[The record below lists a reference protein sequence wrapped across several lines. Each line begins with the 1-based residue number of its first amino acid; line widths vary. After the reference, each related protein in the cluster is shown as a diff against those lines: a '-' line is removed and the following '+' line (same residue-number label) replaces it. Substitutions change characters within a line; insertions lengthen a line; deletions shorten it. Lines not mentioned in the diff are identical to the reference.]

1 MHNDINLSIKIYVNN
16 LENIVTFKIKKG
28 YYLKR
33 FTLETK
39 LFQSNKSKITKNKKG
54 ENLSHLDI
62 TEAGL
67 IHCNIINSDYHNDS
81 RALLLIRHLL
91 NY

>member
-1 MHNDINLSIKIYVNN
+1 MLSQ
-16 LENIVTFKIKKG
+16 
-28 YYLKR
+28 
-33 FTLETK
+33 TLETK
-39 LFQSNKSKITKNKKG
+39 LFQSNKSKITKNKNG

-67 IHCNIINSDYHNDS
+67 IHCNIINNDYHKDS